1 MGFITTFPHLYINYF
16 ACIHPSPSLV
26 PSHWHPFFLPT
37 VFHCF
42 DVIKIQS
49 DLPYMWVRRER
60 THTVF
65 VPPTDYLVFS
75 SPPSSRLLLTPS
87 LSTSVRLGNLKSNR
101 SLLLT
106 ILEAERSKIKIT
118 EDFSPFFIDG
128 SFCVLSSFG
137 DSLRSPS

>member
-1 MGFITTFPHLYINYF
+1 MYF

-26 PSHWHPFFLPT
+26 PFHWHPFFLQT

-49 DLPYMWVRRER
+49 DLPYMWVHRER

-75 SPPSSRLLLTPS
+75 SPPSSRLLLTPN
-87 LSTSVRLGNLKSNR
+87 LSTFMRLGNLKSNR

-106 ILEAERSKIKIT
+106 ILEAEKPKIKRP
-118 EDFSPFFIDG
+118 EDSIFGEWS
-128 SFCVLSSFG
+128 VHSS
-137 DSLRSPS
+137 